1 MTIFEPPK
9 VDALGIGPAVM
20 ARLDELARISS
31 DPGALTRLYL
41 TPEHRAAAILVQSW
55 MAQAGLSA
63 HLDAAGSVVGRY
75 SGTEEH
81 AKTLIIGSH
90 IDTIRDAGRF
100 DGNLGVV
107 VGIAAVAQLAAR
119 QIRLPFAI
127 EVVAFG
133 DEEGVRFPVTLTGS
147 RALAGTF
154 DPATFDVADD
164 SDVTLRSAL
173 TAFGSDPQA
182 VQDLARRRDDMLG
195 YVEVHIEQGPVLERE
210 NLPVG
215 IVTAINGATRVQV
228 TVEGEAGHAGTVP
241 MRYRHDAFL
250 AAAEM
255 ALEIERIALFTD
267 HLVATVGSV
276 EVRPGVVNVI
286 PARTVFTIDIR
297 SSHDAARR
305 DALATLERACGGI
318 AARRGVRIS
327 LVPTYDELS
336 APCAPFIMD
345 AFARAVETLGLPAL
359 RLPSGAG
366 HDGLAMATLCP
377 IGMLF
382 VRCAGGI
389 SHNPAESV
397 TAGDAGLAVAALVAF
412 LYELAAAMPETGVRL
427 TV

>member
-1 MTIFEPPK
+1 MTLFEPPK
-9 VDALGIGPAVM
+9 VHAPGVGLAVM
-20 ARLDELARISS
+20 ARLDELALISS
-31 DPGALTRLYL
+31 DPGASTRLYL
-41 TPEHRAAAILVQSW
+41 TREHKAAAMLVQSW
-55 MAQAGLSA
+55 MEQAGMTA
-63 HLDAAGSVVGRY
+63 HRDAAGSVVGRY
-75 SGTEEH
+75 PGTGENT
-81 AKTLIIGSH
+81 KTLIIGSH

-154 DPATFDVADD
+154 DPATLDAADE
-164 SDVTLRSAL
+164 SDLTLRSAL
-173 TAFGSDPQA
+173 TAFGCDPQA
-182 VQDLARRRDDMLG
+182 VQGLARRREDTLG

-215 IVTAINGATRVQV
+215 VVTAINGATRVQV

-255 ALEIERIALFTD
+255 ALEIERIALATA

-286 PARTVFTIDIR
+286 PARAAFTIDVR

-305 DALATLERACGGI
+305 DALAALERACGGI
-318 AARRGVRIS
+318 AVRRGVRIAM
-327 LVPTYDELS
+327 VPTYDEPA

-345 AFARAVETLGLPAL
+345 ALARAVETLGLPAL

-389 SHNPAESV
+389 SHNPAELV
-397 TAGDAGLAVAALVAF
+397 TANDAGLAVAALVAF
-412 LYELAAAMPETGVRL
+412 LHELAAMPEPAGD
-427 TV
+427 